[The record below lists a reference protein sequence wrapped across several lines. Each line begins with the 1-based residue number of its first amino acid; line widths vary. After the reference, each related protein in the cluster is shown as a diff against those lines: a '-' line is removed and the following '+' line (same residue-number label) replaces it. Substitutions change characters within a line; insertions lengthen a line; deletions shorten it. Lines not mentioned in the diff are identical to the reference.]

1 MYKNIIFDFDGTIAD
16 SKKSS
21 SIATKKAFSEFG
33 LHIPSD
39 TQIEYYMGIPIEKS
53 FDLMSEKSL
62 SENELNQL
70 MELFRRY
77 YKETETLYLNIFDG
91 MTEQLAELHEKYK
104 LFVVSSKKTDVL
116 KRNLKKLKVEH
127 FFLEVI
133 GSDKVE
139 NYKPSPD
146 GIIYILN
153 KYNLHRNQTIYI
165 GDAVFDIKMANNANL
180 DSCAVTW
187 GSHDVEE
194 LKRENPTFI
203 ITNVHQLDF
212 EE

>member
-1 MYKNIIFDFDGTIAD
+1 
-16 SKKSS
+16 
-21 SIATKKAFSEFG
+21 
-33 LHIPSD
+33 
-39 TQIEYYMGIPIEKS
+39 MGIPIEKS
-53 FDLMSEKSL
+53 FDLMSENSL
-62 SENELNQL
+62 TENELNQL

-146 GIIYILN
+146 GILYILN
-153 KYNLHRNQTIYI
+153 KYNLHRNQTVYI
-165 GDAVFDIKMANNANL
+165 GDAVFDIKMANNANI

-187 GSHDVEE
+187 GSHDVKE